1 MKRFLPVRV
10 QGLLL
15 NQTRK
20 RLIQNFLSLSVLQGL
35 NYLLPLLVMPVL
47 MQALGVATFGLLSYA
62 QAFIQYFIIVIDYGF
77 DLSGTQQIARHRE
90 EPAQLRTIVTHIL
103 ALKLIF
109 FIGSFLV
116 LWGLVTWVP
125 VFMENRQL
133 FLVAF
138 GVALGQLFMPV
149 WFFQGMERMKY
160 VTIVHLISK
169 AIYASLIL
177 LLVRQPEDILWVP
190 VLQALGILVAGG
202 VSLGLLWKEFGIRP
216 TAVTWQGLRYQLG
229 QGWFVFVSNVSISA
243 YTISNTFFLGLLA
256 GPVAAGYYSGAEKI
270 VRAVQ
275 GLFIPVSQTLFPYLS
290 KLMHTS
296 KERMV
301 EVLRQLTRWTFLG
314 AACASVAIAVMAPL
328 LVRWVMGEEF
338 LPVVPVLRLMAG
350 LPLLVCLSNVFGIQA
365 MLNLGYRKQFFFI
378 LCTGSLLNICSV
390 PFVAGRFEYTGVAI
404 LLMATEG
411 LVTLLMFAYLY
422 KKGIKLI

>member
-1 MKRFLPVRV
+1 M

-20 RLIQNFLSLSVLQGL
+20 RLLQNFVSLSVLQGL

-90 EPAQLRTIVTHIL
+90 EPEKLKEIVTHIL
-103 ALKLIF
+103 ALKLLF
-109 FIGSFLV
+109 FVSSFLV
-116 LWGLVTWVP
+116 LLGLVTWVP
-125 VFMENRQL
+125 VFQENRLL
-133 FLVAF
+133 FLVSF
-138 GVALGQLFMPV
+138 GVALGQLLMPI

-169 AIYASLIL
+169 AIYAGLIFL
-177 LLVRQPEDILWVP
+177 VVRQPQDILWVP
-190 VLQALGILVAGG
+190 ILQASGIVVAGG
-202 VSLGLLWKEFGIRP
+202 VSLTLLWREFGMRP
-216 TAVTWQGLRYQLG
+216 TGVTLSGLKYQLG
-229 QGWFVFVSNVSISA
+229 QGWFVFISNVSISA

-290 KLMHTS
+290 KLMHES
-296 KERMV
+296 PERMIGL
-301 EVLRQLTRWTFLG
+301 LRTLARWTFLG
-314 AACASVAIAVMAPL
+314 AALVSFIIAVAAPW
-328 LVRWVMGEEF
+328 LVKLVMGEEF
-338 LPVVPVLRLMAG
+338 LPVVPVLRILAG

-365 MLNLGYRKQFFFI
+365 MLNLGYRRQFFYI
-378 LCTGSLLNICSV
+378 LFTGSVLNIAAV
-390 PFVAGRFEYTGVAI
+390 PFVAEHFKYTGVAL
-404 LLMATEG
+404 LLMITEG
-411 LVTLLMFAYLY
+411 LVTGLMYFFLY
-422 KKGIKLI
+422 KRGVKLL